1 MKKIYSLMMFLAMAC
16 LILAGCGSGSSS
28 AETSSGSEKKQTEAK
43 DTLEKA
49 KEEGVLVVGSS
60 NDAPFSYVDKDTKE
74 YSGIDADILKE
85 VAKRLGIPKVEM
97 KEIKFENLL
106 LELNNGNI
114 DIVADGMYRKPER
127 EKIVLF
133 TDIWYKQGEV
143 LVVPKNS
150 TIAGLDDLK
159 GKVVGAQKGTTFL
172 EMAQRLKDE
181 GKIGQVSTFGS
192 SAELLLAANTGKID
206 ATLIDGVVAAYSLK
220 TDASLNLKLV
230 TPYEA
235 EAVGYIASSVR
246 KEDTALAEAINKE
259 LKELKESGYILE
271 VLKSYGLNEDFFV
284 PGPDPEK

>member
-1 MKKIYSLMMFLAMAC
+1 MTC
-16 LILAGCGSGSSS
+16 LILAGCGSGS
-28 AETSSGSEKKQTEAK
+28 ADTSSGSEEKTEAK

-49 KEEGVLVVGSS
+49 KEAGVLVVGSS

-74 YSGIDADILKE
+74 YSGIDAEILKE

-127 EKIVLF
+127 EKIALF

-143 LVVPKNS
+143 LVVPKDS

-172 EMAQRLKDE
+172 EMAQKLKDE
-181 GKIGQVSTFGS
+181 GKIGEVVTFGS

-206 ATLIDGVVAAYSLK
+206 ATIIDGIVAAYSLK

-230 TPYEA
+230 TPYDA
-235 EAVGYIASSVR
+235 QAVGYIAASVR
-246 KEDTALAEAINKE
+246 KKDTALAEAINKE
-259 LKELKESGYILE
+259 LKELKESGFILE
-271 VLKSYGLNEDFFV
+271 VLKNYGLNEDFFV
-284 PGPDPEK
+284 PGPDPEKS